1 MTTKEAKARTTKE
14 ELKPYA
20 MEELNERIDQAEA
33 NYAAGKVTESKQVH
47 DEMKYFIESN
57 KLLSV

>member
-33 NYAAGKVTESKQVH
+33 NYAAGKVTESK
-47 DEMKYFIESN
+47 
-57 KLLSV
+57 